1 MTHTTTAQAEPAPHV
16 QPITTTAE
24 PLETKLDP
32 ALSIDPAPHEA
43 ALPVHT
49 PKPAGE
55 PLQPPLEPHEA
66 AASADLNQW
75 TPQQIQLLKD
85 TVCRGATDDEL
96 RLFLYV
102 CQRRRLDPFTKQ
114 IHAIKRRQK
123 VDGRW
128 KEVITHQTS
137 IDGFRLI
144 ADRTGQYR
152 GQRPFEW
159 CGKDGRWVDVWLS
172 EEAPK
177 AARATV
183 LRQGWEPVI
192 AVALFDEYVQTVD
205 EYARREDPQRP
216 GEFSEV
222 KTGNEV
228 PNAMWQQRPAGQL
241 AKCAE
246 ALAFRMGFPEELSG
260 LYTFDEMGQ
269 ADNPS
274 KGTQRVETSEAS
286 SAGAPIPDCPV
297 CHGAMWDNRE
307 RKKGPKGWKSA
318 PDFRCK
324 NKNCPGEIVDASNPT
339 APAEKSASSSAG
351 SAGPRSDADT
361 TSSSSSA
368 AAGSTPESTTPPKSP
383 DSSPSSGASSPSSS
397 EATKPAIQSTTITR
411 ETRIDWATGKFAV
424 VQNQR
429 LKDLRWEQLDYFRR
443 NRPGVLS
450 TEWYLAVLKEIQ
462 LREDTGGDER
472 DEDLE
477 DDGGRQN
484 YDPYTGAGG

>member
-1 MTHTTTAQAEPAPHV
+1 MTTESS
-16 QPITTTAE
+16 TTAE
-24 PLETKLDP
+24 PAVTITEEPTRLDP
-32 ALSIDPAPHEA
+32 ALEIGHAGNEAHALTAPTK
-43 ALPVHT
+43 PV
-49 PKPAGE
+49 AGE
-55 PLQPPLEPHEA
+55 PLQPALEPHEA

-75 TPQQIQLLKD
+75 TPAQIQLLKD

-159 CGKDGRWVDVWLS
+159 CGRDGKWVDVWLDD
-172 EEAPK
+172 APPR

-183 LRQGWEPVI
+183 LREGWQPVI

-205 EYARREDPQRP
+205 EYKKQEDPARP
-216 GEFSEV
+216 GEFVDV
-222 KTGNEV
+222 KTGNEI

-274 KGTQRVETSEAS
+274 KGTQRVDDPAAAADDVPT
-286 SAGAPIPDCPV
+286 CPV
-297 CHGAMWDNRE
+297 CHRGMWDNRS
-307 RKKGPKGWKSA
+307 RKRKGGSWSSA

-324 NKNCPGEIVDASNPT
+324 DKQCPGEIQD
-339 APAEKSASSSAG
+339 
-351 SAGPRSDADT
+351 
-361 TSSSSSA
+361 
-368 AAGSTPESTTPPKSP
+368 
-383 DSSPSSGASSPSSS
+383 
-397 EATKPAIQSTTITR
+397 ATKPANPTQPAAPSTAKSSAGTDGPQSSGTTPPNGNAQASTSPTAATPIASTAPQSSGDSPPLGTNDSSNSAATNTITR
-411 ETRIDWATGKFAV
+411 GTVIDWATHPAIKSLQGKTIAT
-424 VQNQR
+424 
-429 LKDLRWEQLDYFRR
+429 LKWTTLEYFREKPAGLP
-443 NRPGVLS
+443 PGWL
-450 TEWYLAVLKEIQ
+450 EAIKKEIA
-462 LREDTGGDER
+462 LREDTGDEHDVSDMDDAARRDAMDGDGYR
-472 DEDLE
+472 
-477 DDGGRQN
+477 
-484 YDPYTGAGG
+484 